1 MLRTSAVRF
10 AVWILAASQAISQT
24 VVVLMITLSA
34 LIGRTLAPTEAL
46 ATLPVATFI
55 AGTALAMVP
64 ASLFMGRFGRRPGFV
79 IGGSLGLAGTVASW
93 SAVNAGSFAG
103 FVAGSILIG
112 MYQGV
117 SQYYRFAAAD
127 VTGPEYR
134 SRAISWVLAGG
145 VVAAIA
151 GPEIAKRAADWGEV
165 AFAAPFLVAAG
176 LAATGIVL
184 VLFLNIP
191 HTRVDPAVAAGRS
204 LGEIM
209 RQPVF
214 LVAAIGAGSA
224 FAVMTLAMVSTPL
237 AMTGHAHSIEDAAL
251 VIQFPVLG
259 MFLPSFF
266 TGHLIHRFGV
276 LPVMFTGLALLF
288 AHVAVTASGIGLP
301 HFLAALTLLGVGWN
315 FMFVGGSTLL
325 GEAHRPEE
333 KAKTQAANDLLVY
346 GFSITGSV
354 SSGILLAALGWT
366 GVNIAALPALAGVAG
381 LTVWYWLRTRPL
393 PA

>member
-1 MLRTSAVRF
+1 MLSNSAVRV
-10 AVWILAASQAISQT
+10 AVWILAAGQAISQT

-34 LIGRTLAPTEAL
+34 LIGQTLAPSEAL

-55 AGTALAMVP
+55 AATALAMVP
-64 ASLFMGRFGRRPGFV
+64 ASLYMGRFGRRPGFV
-79 IGGSLGLAGTVASW
+79 IGGGLGFAGALVSW

-103 FVAGSILIG
+103 FVAGSVLIG

-117 SQYYRFAAAD
+117 SQFYRFAAAD
-127 VTGPEYR
+127 VTGEAYR
-134 SRAISWVLAGG
+134 SRAISLVLAGG

-151 GPEIAKRAADWGEV
+151 GPEIAKRFADLGAV
-165 AFAAPFLVAAG
+165 TYAAPFLVAAG
-176 LAATGIVL
+176 LAAAGIAL

-191 HTRVDPAVAAGRS
+191 HTRIDPAATSGRP
-204 LGEIM
+204 LRQIV

-214 LVAAIGAGSA
+214 LVAAIGAGTG

-237 AMTGHAHSIEDAAL
+237 AMTSHAHSIEDAAL
-251 VIQFPVLG
+251 VIQFHVLG

-276 LPVMFTGLALLF
+276 LPVMLTGVALLF
-288 AHVAVTASGIGLP
+288 VHVAITVSGVGMP
-301 HFLAALTLLGVGWN
+301 HFLSALTLLGVGWN
-315 FMFVGGSTLL
+315 FMFVGGTTLL
-325 GEAHRPEE
+325 GDAHRPEE

-354 SSGILLAALGWT
+354 SSGALLAALGWT
-366 GVNIAALPALAGVAG
+366 GVNLVALPVLAGVAAMI
-381 LTVWYWLRTRPL
+381 VWYWVRQSR
-393 PA
+393 AAA